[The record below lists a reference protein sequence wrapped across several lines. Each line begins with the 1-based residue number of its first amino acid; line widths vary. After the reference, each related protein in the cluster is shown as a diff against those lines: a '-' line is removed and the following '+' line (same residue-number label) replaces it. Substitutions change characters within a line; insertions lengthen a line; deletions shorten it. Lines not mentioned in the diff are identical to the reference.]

1 MDSPT
6 LEELR
11 NSLRYGDH
19 SRFHKLRCPKC
30 GEMVTNQAMGR
41 KSHMRMHEREK
52 IAIDFPCPK
61 CGAPAGHPCATFSF
75 MTTPPPMKG
84 FHKERVFQRGLEAEQ
99 NG

>member
-1 MDSPT
+1 MSRPT

-11 NSLRYGDH
+11 NSLRCVDR
-19 SRFHKLRCPKC
+19 SRFHRSRCPKC

-52 IAIDFPCPK
+52 KTAMDFPCPK
-61 CGAPAGHPCATFSF
+61 CGAPAGHPCAAFSL
-75 MTTPPPMKG
+75 MAAPPPMKG

-99 NG
+99 